1 MGEPIPMSRIQVRTS
16 FVGVH
21 FWKDAPDEVAFLRN
35 LHRHVFKVSA
45 MCEVAHHDRE
55 LEFFMVRQRI
65 DTFIK
70 GTFNTYHTNMPDIL
84 YLGPASCEMLATMV
98 QTMLADVY
106 QRPFSVIVR
115 EDDENAGIV

>member
-1 MGEPIPMSRIQVRTS
+1 MSRIQVRTS

-45 MCEVAHHDRE
+45 MCEVSHTDRE
-55 LEFFMVRQRI
+55 LEFFMVRQHI

-70 GTFNTYHTNMPDIL
+70 GTFNAYHANMPDIL
-84 YLGPASCEMLATMV
+84 YIGPASCEMIATMV
-98 QTMLADVY
+98 QQMLSDVY
-106 QRPFSVIVR
+106 HRPFSVIIR

>member
-1 MGEPIPMSRIQVRTS
+1 MSSIQVLTS

-21 FWKDAPDEVAFLRN
+21 FWKEAPDEVAFLRN
-35 LHRHVFKVSA
+35 PHRHVFKVSVSCA
-45 MCEVAHHDRE
+45 VSHDDRE

-84 YLGPASCEMLATMV
+84 YLGPASCEMIARMV
-98 QTMLADVY
+98 QQMLADVY
-106 QRPFSVIVR
+106 SRQFSVIVR